1 MISNPFTK
9 TEPNALENEIERLLE
24 VLNNE
29 EPNTEKYDKVADQLV
44 KLYKLKEVDS
54 KKRVSP
60 DALAAAATNIAGILL
75 VINFERV
82 HVITTKAF
90 GMIFKSALK

>member
-1 MISNPFTK
+1 VISNPFTK
-9 TEPNALENEIERLLE
+9 AEPSALENEIARLLK
-24 VLNNE
+24 VLKAE

-90 GMIFKSALK
+90 GMVLKNALK